1 MPITTVIF
9 DCFGVVCLPVLNGWY
24 KQHSER
30 TGFVDENLPTLFRKF
45 DLGIISEDDVLKYF
59 SEFDGATKDLQKLRE
74 DIDSYL
80 GLDTGVVETI
90 KELRRNGLK
99 TALLSNGNSGFFER
113 KIYTTYPEF
122 KELFDTII
130 ISSNVQM
137 IKPGPEVYLHT
148 LEEVGSRPEE
158 TIFID
163 DSQPN
168 VDAAIELG
176 MQGHFYTNNQLLRAY
191 FKERGLL

>member
-1 MPITTVIF
+1 MPITTLIF

-30 TGFVDENLPTLFRKF
+30 TGFVDESLPALYRKF

-59 SEFDGATKDLQKLRE
+59 SEFEGASRDLQKLRE
-74 DIDSYL
+74 EIDSFL
-80 GLDTGVVETI
+80 GLDADVVETI
-90 KELRRNGLK
+90 KELRRKGYK
-99 TALLSNGNSGFFER
+99 TALLSNGNNGFFER

-122 KELFDTII
+122 KGLFDTII

-148 LEEVGSRPEE
+148 LEEVGSVPEE

-168 VDAAIELG
+168 VDAAISLG
-176 MQGHFYTNNQLLRAY
+176 MQGLFYTDNLSLRAY
-191 FKERGLL
+191 FGEKGLL

>member
-1 MPITTVIF
+1 MPITTLIF

-30 TGFVDENLPTLFRKF
+30 TGFVDESLHALYRKF

-59 SEFDGATKDLQKLRE
+59 SEFEGASRDLQKLRE
-74 DIDSYL
+74 EIDSFL
-80 GLDTGVVETI
+80 GLDAGVVETI
-90 KELRRNGLK
+90 KELRKKGYK

-122 KELFDTII
+122 KGLFDTII

-148 LEEVGSRPEE
+148 LEEVGSMPEE

-168 VDAAIELG
+168 VDAAISLG
-176 MQGHFYTNNQLLRAY
+176 MQGHFYTDNLSLRAY
-191 FKERGLL
+191 FGEKGLL

>member
-1 MPITTVIF
+1 MPITTLIF

-30 TGFVDENLPTLFRKF
+30 TGFVDESLPALYRKF

-59 SEFDGATKDLQKLRE
+59 SEFEGASRDLQKLRE
-74 DIDSYL
+74 EIDSFL
-80 GLDTGVVETI
+80 GLDAGVVETI
-90 KELRRNGLK
+90 KELRRKGYK

-122 KELFDTII
+122 KGLFDTII

-148 LEEVGSRPEE
+148 LEEVGSVPEE

-168 VDAAIELG
+168 VDAAISLG
-176 MQGHFYTNNQLLRAY
+176 MQGLFYTDNLSLRAY
-191 FKERGLL
+191 FGEKGLL

>member
-1 MPITTVIF
+1 MPITTLIF

-30 TGFVDENLPTLFRKF
+30 TGFVDENLPALYRKF
-45 DLGIISEDDVLKYF
+45 DLGVISEDDVLKYF
-59 SEFDGATKDLQKLRE
+59 SEFEGASKDLQELRE
-74 DIDSYL
+74 EIDSFL
-80 GLDTGVVETI
+80 GLDAGVVETI
-90 KELRRNGLK
+90 KELRGKGYK

-122 KELFDTII
+122 KGLFDTII

-148 LEEVGSRPEE
+148 LGEVGSKPEE

-168 VDAAIELG
+168 VDAAIKLG
-176 MQGHFYTNNQLLRAY
+176 MQGHFYTDNQSLRAY
-191 FKERGLL
+191 FGEKGLF